1 LGVGVAQL
9 YALGKMSI
17 TTIESL
23 AFYKMAEEAEA
34 AGNHDMALQ
43 YLYESRDLSQEA
55 GEHAL
60 EAVIIATLS
69 YHVGNHFT
77 HALHDG
83 ASAIRQLY
91 AASADTLPTAAK
103 AAMNL
108 GNSAIEAATGKK
120 ASAAH

>member
-1 LGVGVAQL
+1 
-9 YALGKMSI
+9 
-17 TTIESL
+17 
-23 AFYKMAEEAEA
+23 
-34 AGNHDMALQ
+34 MALQ